1 MLQPQL
7 AALLQPQQPVLLLL
21 WLQQPW
27 LDSTCAQWQQ
37 RQQEQQ
43 QWQQWQQQPQPQ
55 PAAPPMREPLLPLLH
70 TTPAV
75 VTRMQPLGQV
85 VVKGICVTQ
94 LQLEHAILI
103 NLPVHVG

>member
-43 QWQQWQQQPQPQ
+43 QWQQQPQPQPQ